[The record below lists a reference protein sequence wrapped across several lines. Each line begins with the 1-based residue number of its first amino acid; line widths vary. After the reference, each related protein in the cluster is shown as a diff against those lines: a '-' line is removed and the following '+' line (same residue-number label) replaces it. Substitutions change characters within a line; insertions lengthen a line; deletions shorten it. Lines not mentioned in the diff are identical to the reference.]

1 MLTGLLLLNKPVDMR
16 STKCV
21 ELVRNKLGRKTKVG
35 HGGTLD
41 STASG
46 LLIILIGN
54 ATRLSNFVMDMPKC
68 YETTASLGVETS
80 TDDASGDIIRSCCC
94 ENINE
99 RDIDLALTSFLGWRM
114 QAPPD
119 VSAVHVDGKRA
130 HELARGGHEV
140 LIAKKPVFFAS
151 VVRTSAISAEG
162 RVSFR
167 INCSK
172 GTYVR
177 SFVRDLGKFLGCGAH
192 VCELKRLNCGPL
204 ELDSSIDAG
213 SLYEINKD
221 ALTEKLVPLET
232 LCTAAASY
240 LCSEEDTNRLT
251 NGQNVSLHDLKRE
264 NFAKYSS
271 RTGNVI
277 VRSENIFSICQ
288 FKDLDKPYELYP
300 EVNIINDRS
309 I

>member
-46 LLIILIGN
+46 LLIVLIGL

-68 YETTASLGVETS
+68 YEVTAYLGIETS
-80 TDDASGDIIRSCCC
+80 TDDASGDVTRSCECR
-94 ENINE
+94 NINE

-140 LIAKKPVFFAS
+140 LIEKKPVFFAS
-151 VVRTSAISAEG
+151 VVRTSEISEEG

-167 INCSK
+167 INCGK

-177 SFVRDLGKFLGCGAH
+177 SFVRDLGRLLGCGAH
-192 VCELKRLNCGPL
+192 VCELKRLSCGPL
-204 ELDSSIDAG
+204 ELDRSVDAG
-213 SLYEINKD
+213 LLDEINKD
-221 ALTEKLVPLET
+221 ALLKKLEPLET

-251 NGQNVSLHDLKRE
+251 NGLNILLHDLKRE
-264 NFAKYSS
+264 NFARYSS

-277 VRSENIFSICQ
+277 VRSEKIFSICQ
-288 FKDLDKPYELYP
+288 FKDPSKPYDLYP